1 MTTRPAIGLLR
12 ACGPA
17 VGLARFA
24 RVPVLALCITFS
36 VAGCTTQQTYN
47 SAQSW
52 QRNECHRQVDTIER
66 ERCIAGTTMTYD
78 DYRRRRDRP
87 QQATGT
93 GE

>member
-1 MTTRPAIGLLR
+1 M
-12 ACGPA
+12 
-17 VGLARFA
+17 
-24 RVPVLALCITFS
+24 PVLALCITFS

-52 QRNECHRQVDTIER
+52 QRNECQRQVDTIER